1 MDVMEMKR
9 KRQGVIDEMRAM
21 LDKAAAEGRT
31 LNADE
36 DTRFKELEA
45 ECDRR
50 SADIQR
56 AERTNALA
64 LEMSGNAPPPVAG
77 GGAAVAAAAGEPEGR
92 GLDFKSFGEF
102 LQEVRFNPSSA
113 KLQTRDVT
121 TMGDGPGVGY
131 MVPQQ
136 FDFTLR
142 AISPQ
147 EAAVRPRATVIPAG
161 APPDA
166 AITLVAL
173 DQSGSK
179 GVYSG
184 VTVNWVGELG
194 PRLTAG
200 NPTVRQIE
208 LKPNE
213 VSGWIDVSDKLLRN
227 SEAAG
232 ALVSRLLRQAIISAE
247 EHAFISGPAGTGT
260 GKPRGFLNSPA
271 TIAIARETVGQITY
285 KDIINMFARR
295 MRGNYVWLANQ
306 TIAPALMQI
315 KDTAGNLIWQPSARD
330 GAPGTLLGLP
340 LVENER
346 QPAIGA
352 KGDLMLVDLS
362 YYAIKDG
369 SPLSIFIDPYT
380 QKVNATTRIYAW
392 WNVDGQALLNSPLTL
407 EDGVTTVSPF
417 VALLPTTL

>member
-1 MDVMEMKR
+1 MDVMQMKR
-9 KRQGVIDEMRAM
+9 GRQGVIDEMRKI
-21 LDKAAAEGRT
+21 LDGAESQGNRSLT
-31 LNADE
+31 SDE
-36 DTRFKELEA
+36 ETRFKELEA

-50 SADIQR
+50 QADILR
-56 AERTNALA
+56 AERTLALA
-64 LEMSGNAPPPVAG
+64 AETAGVEAKAPEA
-77 GGAAVAAAAGEPEGR
+77 R
-92 GLDFKSFGEF
+92 DFKHFGEF

-113 KLQTRDVT
+113 KLQQRAVT
-121 TMGDGPGVGY
+121 TMGDGPSVGY

-142 AISPQ
+142 AVTPQ
-147 EAAVRPRATVIPAG
+147 EAVVRPRATVIPAG
-161 APPDA
+161 DPPDSK
-166 AITLVAL
+166 ITLVAL

-208 LKPNE
+208 LEPNE

-227 SEAAG
+227 SAAAG
-232 ALVSRLLRQAIISAE
+232 ELISRLLRQAIIAAE
-247 EHAFISGPAGTGT
+247 EDAFISGPAGTAT
-260 GKPRGFLNSPA
+260 GKPRGFMNSPA
-271 TIAIARETVGQITY
+271 TIAIGRSAVGQITY
-285 KDIINMFARR
+285 QDIINMYARR

-306 TIAPALMQI
+306 TITPALMQI

-330 GAPGTLLGLP
+330 GAPSTLLGLP

-392 WNVDGQALLNSPLTL
+392 WNVDGAALLNTPLLL

-417 VALLPTTL
+417 ISLLPTTL

>member
-1 MDVMEMKR
+1 MDVMKMKR
-9 KRQGVIDEMRAM
+9 ERQGVIGEMRTL
-21 LDKAAAEGRT
+21 LDTAVDQGNRALTSVE
-31 LNADE
+31 E
-36 DTRFKELEA
+36 TRFKELEA

-50 SADIQR
+50 QTDIQR
-56 AERTNALA
+56 AERTLSLA
-64 LEMSGNAPPPVAG
+64 AETAGDVKAAPEA
-77 GGAAVAAAAGEPEGR
+77 R
-92 GLDFKSFGEF
+92 DYKDFGEF
-102 LQEVRFNPSSA
+102 LLEVRFNPSSA
-113 KLQTRDVT
+113 RLHQRAVT

-142 AISPQ
+142 AVTPQ
-147 EAAVRPRATVIPAG
+147 EAVVRPRATVIPAG
-161 APPDA
+161 DPPDSK
-166 AITLVAL
+166 ITLVAL
-173 DQSGSK
+173 DQSGAK

-200 NPTVRQIE
+200 NPSVRQIE
-208 LKPNE
+208 LEPKE

-227 SEAAG
+227 SAAAG
-232 ALVSRLLRQAIISAE
+232 ELVSRLLRQAIIAAE
-247 EHAFISGPAGTGT
+247 EDAFISGPAGAST

-271 TIAIARETVGQITY
+271 TLALGRQTVGQITY
-285 KDIINMFARR
+285 DDIINMYARR
-295 MRGNYVWLANQ
+295 MRGSGYVWLANQ
-306 TIAPALMQI
+306 TISPALMKI

-369 SPLSIFIDPYT
+369 SPLSIFIDPFT

-392 WNVDGQALLNSPLTL
+392 WNVDGQALLNTPITL
-407 EDGVTTVSPF
+407 EDKVTTVSPF
-417 VALLPTTL
+417 VALSAATV